1 MFLAIKLNNK
11 IKIPEKLKLTIIKAV
26 KLALYE
32 VNQLESNKNL
42 FTTTKKNYNLKN
54 EIAQITWHYNLFIR
68 EINESSYCSGISASK
83 NYTGFIIDDFTYQSS
98 FKQMVN
104 LFQYVYIADSFID
117 EKIKDA
123 DIIISLTDFMVIRK
137 DL

>member
-32 VNQLESNKNL
+32 ANQLESNKNL

-68 EINESSYCSGISASK
+68 EISESSYYSGISANK
-83 NYTGFIIDDFTYQSS
+83 NYAGFIIDDFTYQSS

-104 LFQYVYIADSFID
+104 LFQYVYIVDSFID

>member
-68 EINESSYCSGISASK
+68 EINESSYCSGISANK

>member
-32 VNQLESNKNL
+32 ANQLESNKNL

-68 EINESSYCSGISASK
+68 EINESSYCSGISANK

-104 LFQYVYIADSFID
+104 LFQYVYIVDSFID

>member
-1 MFLAIKLNNK
+1 MFLAIKLNDN
-11 IKIPEKLKLTIIKAV
+11 IKIPEKLKLTIIKTV

-32 VNQLESNKNL
+32 ANQLESNKNL

-68 EINESSYCSGISASK
+68 EISESSYCSGISANK
-83 NYTGFIIDDFTYQSS
+83 NYAGFIIDDFTYQSS

-104 LFQYVYIADSFID
+104 LFQYVYIVNSFID
-117 EKIKDA
+117 EKIKDS